1 MKLYEIEVFK
11 KTSCG
16 RVGDRVRSLECVL
29 YANSKKQAVEF
40 AKDIIGAT
48 AYNNVFTESSNNEI
62 IGYNNVH
69 NLFHVY
75 ANIHKEC

>member
-1 MKLYEIEVFK
+1 MKQYEIEVFK
-11 KTSCG
+11 KTPCG
-16 RVGDRVRSLECVL
+16 RIGDRVRSLECVL

-48 AYNNVFTESSNNEI
+48 AYNNVFTESENNEI
-62 IGYNNVH
+62 IGYKNVH

-75 ANIHKEC
+75 ANIHRGC